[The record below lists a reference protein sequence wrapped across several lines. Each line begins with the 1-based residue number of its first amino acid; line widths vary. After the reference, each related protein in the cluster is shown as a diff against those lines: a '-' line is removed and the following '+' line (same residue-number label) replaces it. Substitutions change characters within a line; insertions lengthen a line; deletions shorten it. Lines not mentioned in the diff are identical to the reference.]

1 MLKKLTR
8 FYYPKTIEEACRFLG
23 ADEYKAAAIAGGTSE
38 ALKRDNSIEALVD
51 LSGVKELS
59 QITKA
64 ASGYRIGAATPVQD
78 IYKSVALKG
87 PSGDLL
93 KLAAGKIGST
103 LLRNSITA
111 GGNLAAIFPWSDM
124 PVVYMVLDA
133 EVVCRKG
140 KPKRTVPVQ
149 TVIDTKAQQFLA
161 KDEIFAEIIVPEFGK
176 GTGTSFYKMA
186 KTAND
191 YSMLTLAIRLTVKA
205 GKIDQARVALNA
217 ITASPVRLGEVEKI
231 LTGQKP
237 SVELFAEAAAKGA
250 ETVNIRKDF
259 RASKEYRQEVLEVII
274 RRGLEEAAAKA
285 GK

>member
-23 ADEYKAAAIAGGTSE
+23 TDEQKATVIAGGTSE
-38 ALKRDNSIEALVD
+38 ALKRDNNIEALVNI
-51 LSGVKELS
+51 SGIRELNH
-59 QITKA
+59 ITKTA
-64 ASGYRIGAATPVQD
+64 GGYRIGAATPVQD
-78 IYKSVALKG
+78 IYKSTDLKG

-93 KLAAGKIGST
+93 KEAAGKIGST

-111 GGNLAAIFPWSDM
+111 GGNLAALFPWSDL

-149 TVIDTKAQQFLA
+149 TIIDTKVQQFLA
-161 KDEIFAEIIVPEFGK
+161 KDEIFSEIVVPEYGK
-176 GTGTSFYKMA
+176 GTGTSFSKLA

-191 YSMLTLAIRLTVKA
+191 YSMLTLAVRITMKS
-205 GKIDQARVALNA
+205 GKIDQARVAINA

-237 SVELFAEAAAKGA
+237 GAELFAEAARKGA

-259 RASKEYRQEVLEVII
+259 RASKEYRKEVLEVII
-274 RRGLEEAAAKA
+274 RRGLEEASARA